1 MGNYVRIHVG
11 FCVAFIF
18 LFIYFDAPVLL
29 CSLHRLFKLLNSLNF
44 IPSRLMVSVPD
55 ENFGSSSSTDEG
67 TGEEHLVESLV
78 SQIDSDN
85 IATIIRLQK
94 KSLIRFEKTN
104 EMLSNCCLLSAKR
117 LERAKKELTENKE
130 LILQMKSDLESVF
143 RRIRI
148 FKQDLV
154 ALYPDICKQFGK
166 LYSNIETDERGGT
179 KKVQIFFM
187 FDF

>member
-1 MGNYVRIHVG
+1 MGQQCYLYRCIQNLSAV
-11 FCVAFIF
+11 IF
-18 LFIYFDAPVLL
+18 YTVFTMRAGRCIPAAA
-29 CSLHRLFKLLNSLNF
+29 CSNSLFKWIFALFSLNSH
-44 IPSRLMVSVPD
+44 R
-55 ENFGSSSSTDEG
+55 
-67 TGEEHLVESLV
+67 
-78 SQIDSDN
+78 
-85 IATIIRLQK
+85 
-94 KSLIRFEKTN
+94 LIRFEKTN

>member
-1 MGNYVRIHVG
+1 GIIVVNISVSILHL
-11 FCVAFIF
+11 FLHFDVAILLYF
-18 LFIYFDAPVLL
+18 L
-29 CSLHRLFKLLNSLNF
+29 HKLFKLLKWLSF
-44 IPSRLMVSVPD
+44 ICLRLMVSVAD

-67 TGEEHLVESLV
+67 SGEEHLVESLV
-78 SQIDSDN
+78 SQVDSDN
-85 IATIIRLQK
+85 IAAIIRLQK

-104 EMLSNCCLLSAKR
+104 EMLSNCCILSAKR

-154 ALYPDICKQFGK
+154 ALYPDICKQFEVPCK
-166 LYSNIETDERGGT
+166 ENDDE
-179 KKVQIFFM
+179 
-187 FDF
+187 